1 MSLLTLYF
9 LLVHWVSD
17 FVLQTEHMAKRKSTS
32 NYYLGMHVT
41 VYSVTT
47 IFAWWLYFIIIGQ
60 EVSFL
65 QYFLSFIA
73 IFTMHFITDY
83 ITSRKT
89 SKYYSDKKYHEFF
102 TLIGFDQWLHYLQIY
117 LVYYFLIL
125 KF

>member
-1 MSLLTLYF
+1 MSILTLYF
-9 LLVHWVSD
+9 LLIHWVSD

-41 VYSVTT
+41 AYSVTT
-47 IFAWWLYFIIIGQ
+47 IFAWWLCFLIIGQ

-102 TLIGFDQWLHYLQIY
+102 TLIGWDQFTHYVQIY
-117 LVYYFLIL
+117 LVYNFIIM
-125 KF
+125 